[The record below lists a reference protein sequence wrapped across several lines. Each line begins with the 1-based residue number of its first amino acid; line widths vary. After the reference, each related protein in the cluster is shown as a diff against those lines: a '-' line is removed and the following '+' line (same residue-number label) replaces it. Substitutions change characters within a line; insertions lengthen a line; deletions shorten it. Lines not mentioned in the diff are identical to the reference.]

1 MFDFLKKSRALDP
14 NNPEQM
20 NSPDTVPGSVGN
32 RTANNRPLYIIVA
45 IIAGFLLVVVTVGVQ
60 RSSRQNQPGATP
72 PAECELRREL
82 CLGTDGA
89 ISVRADYS
97 IQSGQKGN
105 AHGCS
110 GTGFRR

>member
-60 RSSRQNQPGATP
+60 RCHAPA
-72 PAECELRREL
+72 AECELRREL